1 MITTTTPASEVSMNT
16 AVGHRAP
23 LRRLA
28 RRFPVTTFVV
38 LAFVITWSVWVPRA
52 LVSQGY
58 LDSQWPMTLGSF
70 WTYGPAVAAVL
81 AAWLTAGPPG
91 FRELASRLVRWRVG
105 GHWYAVVLLGPAA
118 FWVLVVAIDA
128 ALGWSEELGRPLIV
142 EHGLAAALPL
152 LLYIALPDGLGEEP
166 GWRGYALPRQLERLR
181 ALPASL
187 AVGVVWAVWHL
198 PLFWTRGT
206 SLYGSSPWILLLELP
221 ALSVLFSWVFLHTR
235 DPRQR
240 PAGHPVPRLVEP
252 VRDVRGRRRRRPPGS
267 HPDRAGTEMGACRH
281 CGGVLAPPPRRRYH
295 LGDDPERRGCLRHRS
310 LGR

>member
-1 MITTTTPASEVSMNT
+1 MNT

-152 LLYIALPDGLGEEP
+152 LLYIALTDGLGEEP

-235 DPRQR
+235 GSVLLAILFHASWNLCAMS
-240 PAGHPVPRLVEP
+240 AGVAGGGHLGPTLIVLGLKWVLAGI
-252 VRDVRGRRRRRPPGS
+252 VVVSWRRRRDGPITLATIRSAEAVYGTDHS
-267 HPDRAGTEMGACRH
+267 GGDR
-281 CGGVLAPPPRRRYH
+281 
-295 LGDDPERRGCLRHRS
+295 
-310 LGR
+310 